1 MSFILSLGTQPITL
15 HTFSS
20 KNTTHKF
27 ATSDRPT
34 VIYSSNKKLL
44 YSNVNLKQVIH
55 MCPFNFAAFPDSTL
69 LELEKKKSLIVI
81 LVHASKG
88 PMGHTN
94 SKIGTDAPPSN
105 TPNWT
110 INISDVR
117 TVKVSNISLAT
128 SEKDI
133 KEFFSFS
140 GDIQYVEMQRETE
153 TSQLAYVTFK
163 ESQGADT
170 AMLLTGSTIADL
182 SVSITRVENYQ
193 LPPDAPSLTPVSTTT
208 VKNNTL
214 VSVFIILFYLFI
226 LKI

>member
-20 KNTTHKF
+20 RNTTHEF
-27 ATSDRPT
+27 AASDRPT

-44 YSNVNLKQVIH
+44 YSNVNLKQAIH
-55 MCPFNFAAFPDSTL
+55 MCPFNSAAFPDS
-69 LELEKKKSLIVI
+69 V
-81 LVHASKG
+81 
-88 PMGHTN
+88 PMDHTN
-94 SKIGTDAPPSN
+94 SKIGTDAPPSI

-170 AMLLTGSTIADL
+170 TMLLTLDP
-182 SVSITRVENYQ
+182 Q
-193 LPPDAPSLTPVSTTT
+193 LLI
-208 VKNNTL
+208 
-214 VSVFIILFYLFI
+214 F
-226 LKI
+226 

>member
-1 MSFILSLGTQPITL
+1 M
-15 HTFSS
+15 
-20 KNTTHKF
+20 
-27 ATSDRPT
+27 D
-34 VIYSSNKKLL
+34 
-44 YSNVNLKQVIH
+44 
-55 MCPFNFAAFPDSTL
+55 
-69 LELEKKKSLIVI
+69 
-81 LVHASKG
+81 
-88 PMGHTN
+88 HTN
-94 SKIGTDAPPSN
+94 SKIGTDAPPSI

-170 AMLLTGSTIADL
+170 TMLLTGSTIADL
-182 SVSITRVENYQ
+182 LVSITWVENYQ
-193 LPPDAPSLTPVSTTT
+193 LPPDAPPLTPIATRS
-208 VKNNTL
+208 
-214 VSVFIILFYLFI
+214 FFFAGG
-226 LKI
+226 